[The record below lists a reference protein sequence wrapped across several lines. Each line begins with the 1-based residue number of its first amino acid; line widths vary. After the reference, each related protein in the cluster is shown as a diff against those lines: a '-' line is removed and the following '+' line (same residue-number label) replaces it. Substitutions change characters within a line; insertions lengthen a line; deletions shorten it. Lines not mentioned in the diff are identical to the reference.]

1 MSGYRLGGNFYAR
14 VDTFSGEVVLGRER
28 GSTKHLC
35 LQIVCKLSNVLV
47 TTPPSPPPPPHGRWQ
62 KVPHV
67 EGATIWLQAIQFG
80 AKTMTAA
87 TPPAR
92 VPNHQFM
99 AFLAPGGIAK
109 TTSGASFIYNAVR
122 RDTAWMHIAQIPNIC
137 GNSDFWRDLSKQPL
151 VIFILARRD
160 L

>member
-1 MSGYRLGGNFYAR
+1 MSWL
-14 VDTFSGEVVLGRER
+14 
-28 GSTKHLC
+28 
-35 LQIVCKLSNVLV
+35 
-47 TTPPSPPPPPHGRWQ
+47 PPPLPPMEDGKRSLML
-62 KVPHV
+62 K
-67 EGATIWLQAIQFG
+67 GATIWLQAIQFR

-122 RDTAWMHIAQIPNIC
+122 RETAWMHIAQIPNIC